1 MNDAQTYMYWDPV
14 EEACYVKTQLPR
26 LSEDVKNRLVAIL
39 EDYWWSLI
47 DKNSTEGKIIRNN
60 PATNLPEAINPP
72 APSDEEKLQSE
83 LVELK
88 QYLSDTDYQAIKCGE
103 LGLSMA
109 TEYPESHAQR
119 TAARNRINEIET
131 LLGITPQAIAYPS

>member
-1 MNDAQTYMYWDPV
+1 MEEKQKYMYWDPID
-14 EEACYVKTQLPR
+14 EACYVKTQLSR

-60 PATNLPEAINPP
+60 PATNLPEAITPP

-109 TEYPESHAQR
+109 TEYPESHEKR
-119 TAARNRINEIET
+119 SKARKRINEIEA
-131 LLGITPQAIAYPS
+131 LLANAT

>member
-60 PATNLPEAINPP
+60 PATKLPEAINPP
-72 APSDEEKLQSE
+72 DPSDEEKLQSE

-109 TEYPESHAQR
+109 TEYPESHEKR
-119 TAARNRINEIET
+119 SAARNRINEIEA
-131 LLGITPQAIAYPS
+131 LLANAT